1 MLSKSRKNTKK
12 ILKIVKKFPRS
23 ILSTEN
29 SKKAKITQ
37 YLIDLCAKKFKN
49 ARKIPKKIPKI
60 QRKSI
65 IIFDVFIKFPP
76 LILGL

>member
-1 MLSKSRKNTKK
+1 MLSKIRKNTKK

-65 IIFDVFIKFPP
+65 IIFDVFIKFPW
-76 LILGL
+76 LILGS

>member
-1 MLSKSRKNTKK
+1 MLSKIRKNTKK
-12 ILKIVKKFPRS
+12 ILKIIKKFPQS

-37 YLIDLCAKKFKN
+37 YLIDLCSKKFKN